1 MSVSWPAADAAPEE
15 KRPLRELAVNM
26 IRKIHIEGFKSIVS
40 ETLELG
46 RLNCFIGANGVGKS
60 NVLEAI
66 GILGAAAAG
75 RVDDESLLHR
85 GVRAGTPTLYKT
97 AFTGERV
104 PPHIMLNAESDTGS
118 GYRVALLNPLSDP
131 KPAWSFKTENLYA
144 GQGDNL
150 VKRGVKSL
158 NLEPTAG
165 LAALR
170 LVDISPDSPPAKLMG
185 GLKNYAIY
193 CPNTPVLRGLEPDP
207 QSRAPVGLCGGRL
220 AEAVHELKRQLEKEW
235 LDSLPADDRPALD
248 ENLFE
253 SVIELLDWVDDLD
266 TTDAPGALLSSAVPR
281 GRLVLRFTDRF
292 MSQSRNQLTAYDA
305 SEGAL
310 YVLFTAVLCLSDAAP
325 QMLAIDNLDQAL
337 NPRLATRLTA
347 MLSHW
352 LEHSSPDRQLLFTS
366 HNPAVLDGLDL
377 ADDSVRLFAVERTTE
392 GHTRCR
398 RVTPTR
404 ELLEQNQKY
413 PLSRLWLRGD
423 LGAVPNV

>member
-1 MSVSWPAADAAPEE
+1 MIPGTSKSKNSPRD
-15 KRPLRELAVNM
+15 LTVNM
-26 IRKIHIEGFKSIVS
+26 LRTIHIEGFKSIAS
-40 ETLELG
+40 EALDLG
-46 RLNCFIGANGVGKS
+46 RVNCFIGANGVGKS

-85 GVRAGTPTLYKT
+85 GVRAGTPTLYKA
-97 AFTGERV
+97 AFTGARV
-104 PPHIMLNAESDTGS
+104 PPHIMLNAESEAGA
-118 GYRVALLNPLSDP
+118 GYRVALLNPLNDP
-131 KPAWSFKTENLYA
+131 QPAWSFKTENLYA
-144 GQGDNL
+144 GQSGNL
-150 VKRGVKSL
+150 VTRGVKSV

-170 LVDISPDSPPAKLMG
+170 LVDIPAGSPPAKLMS

-193 CPNTPVLRGLEPDP
+193 CPNTPVLRGLEPDS
-207 QSRAPVGLCGGRL
+207 QARAPVGLCGGRL
-220 AEAVHELKRQLEKEW
+220 AEAVQELKRQLDK
-235 LDSLPADDRPALD
+235 DSSDDSRADVQAGLD

-266 TTDAPGALLSSAVPR
+266 TTDAPGALLSSSVPR
-281 GRLVLRFTDRF
+281 GRLVLRFRDRF

-325 QMLAIDNLDQAL
+325 QILAIDNLDQAL

-347 MLSHW
+347 SLSHW
-352 LEHSSPDRQLLFTS
+352 LERSNPHRQLLFTA

-377 ADDSVRLFAVERTTE
+377 ADDGVRLFAVERTTQ
-392 GHTRCR
+392 GQTRCR
-398 RVTPTR
+398 RIRPTQ
-404 ELLEQNQKY
+404 ELLEQNRQY